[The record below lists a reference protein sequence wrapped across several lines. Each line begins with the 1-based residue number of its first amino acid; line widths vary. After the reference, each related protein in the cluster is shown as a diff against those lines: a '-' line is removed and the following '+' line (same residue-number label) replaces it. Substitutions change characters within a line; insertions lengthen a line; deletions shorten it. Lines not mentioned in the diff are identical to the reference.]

1 MRVFRALAVYCVGR
15 VRLIIG
21 SSKYS
26 FFLEKNMTVKELR
39 DLLNG
44 YPDDV
49 VIFICDKRDN
59 INNIPFGDIDSI
71 DYDYI
76 NQNIYLEA
84 HV

>member
-1 MRVFRALAVYCVGR
+1 
-15 VRLIIG
+15 
-21 SSKYS
+21 
-26 FFLEKNMTVKELR
+26 MTVKELR